1 MRASSFAAILLTGLA
16 AAALAG
22 PASAA
27 PIGPSPSLAAPDG
40 LLTSVRARHHSR
52 HHRMRRSARMPAGAR
67 FNNVTRGA
75 IGGDSGGNAVTGSTA
90 APSGR

>member
-1 MRASSFAAILLTGLA
+1 MRASTIAAALLTGITTAL
-16 AAALAG
+16 LAG
-22 PASAA
+22 PATAA
-27 PIGPSPSLAAPDG
+27 PTGPSPSVAASDG
-40 LLTSVRARHHSR
+40 LLTTVRAKRHR
-52 HHRMRRSARMPAGAR
+52 ARRSTRMPSGSR